1 LSTLFWDIFQIFLK
15 KLLQNWFFRVNILL
29 EVNTM
34 EEVLQRIKQVIL
46 DSGLSYVDLEKRTG
60 IAKSSLQRYATG
72 KTKKIPL
79 NAVEL
84 IAKATN
90 SSASWIMG
98 WSDEN
103 IPLYT
108 KEDAVADIFI
118 RLRADSKFLEAAEIL
133 YSLNEQQLDAVITML
148 SSFK

>member
-1 LSTLFWDIFQIFLK
+1 
-15 KLLQNWFFRVNILL
+15 
-29 EVNTM
+29 M

-108 KEDAVADIFI
+108 KEDAVSDIFV
-118 RLRADSKFLEAAEIL
+118 RLREDSKFLEATQIL
-133 YSLNEQQLDAVITML
+133 YELNNEQLDAVITML
-148 SSFK
+148 STFK